1 MIIQLRLPF
10 FNYFINFTF
19 YEDKNKIMKKYQK
32 KFIAGLI
39 MFDETDSV
47 IKKTIRIKKGK

>member
-1 MIIQLRLPF
+1 MPF